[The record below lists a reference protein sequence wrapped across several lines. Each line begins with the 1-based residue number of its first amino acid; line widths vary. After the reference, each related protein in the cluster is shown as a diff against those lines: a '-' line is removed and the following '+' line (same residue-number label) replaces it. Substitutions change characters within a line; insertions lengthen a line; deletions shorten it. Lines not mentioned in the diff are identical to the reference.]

1 MMETDIAVGSG
12 LQVTC
17 DRDELVGKLATVS
30 RVVSSR
36 GTVQVLSGV
45 LLQPVAEGLE
55 LAATDMELSLRTT
68 LPAKVDGDSAV
79 VVPGKLLVDL
89 ARLLPADEVTI
100 AYRPEDGVAHI
111 SSGSYSSKLNVFSAE
126 DFPRLPSTD
135 PAPHSVATG
144 SLLET
149 VDRVAR
155 SASKD
160 ESRPVLT
167 GIQVRFEGTRLLM
180 AATDSYRL
188 SFKETELEQAGPDLE
203 AIIPARALMELQRI
217 AAGTENV
224 AMGVNDN
231 TVVFGTGDTW
241 LTTRRIDGQFPD
253 VGRLLPESFEAE
265 VDLPR
270 SELRD
275 VVRRAGVMALRNAP
289 LRLRFAEGE
298 LTVSA
303 QSQDVGETQES
314 LPAGYT
320 GEPLEIGFNA
330 EFLADGIDSVRGETV
345 RLKLIN
351 PLRPGLITSPDDDT
365 FWYLIM
371 PIRLAG

>member
-12 LQVTC
+12 LKVTC
-17 DRDELVGKLATVS
+17 DRDELVAKLATVS
-30 RVVSSR
+30 RVVSAR
-36 GTVQVLSGV
+36 GSVQVLSGV
-45 LLQPVAEGLE
+45 LLHPATDGLE

-68 LPAKVDGDSAV
+68 LPATVEGDSSV

-89 ARLLPADEVTI
+89 ARLLPAAEVTI
-100 AYRPEDGVAHI
+100 EYRPEDGVAHI
-111 SSGSYSSKLNVFSAE
+111 SSGSYASKLNVFSAE
-126 DFPRLPSTD
+126 DFPRLPSVD
-135 PAPHSVATG
+135 PAPHTIATA

-167 GIQVRFEGTRLLM
+167 GIQVRFEGTQLFM

-188 SFKETELEQAGPDLE
+188 SFKQTELEQSGPDLE
-203 AIIPARALMELQRI
+203 AIIPARALTELARI
-217 AAGTENV
+217 ASGTETV
-224 AMGVNDN
+224 ALGVNEN

-253 VGRLLPESFEAE
+253 VGRLLPESFEVE

-270 SELRD
+270 AELRD

-298 LTVSA
+298 LTISA
-303 QSQDVGETQES
+303 QSQDVGETIES
-314 LPAGYT
+314 LPAAYT

-330 EFLADGIDSVRGETV
+330 EFLADGVDAVRGDTV

-351 PLRPGLITSPDDDT
+351 PLRPGLITSPDDDS

>member
-12 LQVTC
+12 LKVTC
-17 DRDELVGKLATVS
+17 DRDELVAKLATVS
-30 RVVSSR
+30 RVVSAR
-36 GTVQVLSGV
+36 GSVQVLSGV
-45 LLQPVAEGLE
+45 LLRPSEGALE

-68 LPAKVDGDSAV
+68 LTANVEGDSSV

-89 ARLLPADEVTI
+89 ARLLPAAEVTI
-100 AYRPEDGVAHI
+100 EYRPEDGVVHV

-126 DFPRLPSTD
+126 DFPRLPSVD
-135 PAPHSVATG
+135 PAPHTIATA

-167 GIQVRFEGTRLLM
+167 GIQVRFEGTQLFM

-188 SFKETELEQAGPDLE
+188 SFKQTELEQSGPDLE
-203 AIIPARALMELQRI
+203 AIIPARALTELGRI
-217 AAGTENV
+217 AAGTETV
-224 AMGVNDN
+224 ALGVNEN

-253 VGRLLPESFEAE
+253 VEW
-265 VDLPR
+265 
-270 SELRD
+270 
-275 VVRRAGVMALRNAP
+275 
-289 LRLRFAEGE
+289 
-298 LTVSA
+298 
-303 QSQDVGETQES
+303 
-314 LPAGYT
+314 LPAAYT

-330 EFLADGIDSVRGETV
+330 EFLADGVDAVRSDTV

-351 PLRPGLITSPDDDT
+351 PLRPGLITSADDDS

>member
-1 MMETDIAVGSG
+1 MISEVDVTAGSG
-12 LQVTC
+12 LKVVC
-17 DRDELVGKLATVS
+17 DRDQLVAALATVS

-45 LLQPVAEGLE
+45 LLRPDGDRLE

-68 LPAKVDGDSAV
+68 LTAHVEGDSAV

-89 ARLLPADEVTI
+89 ARLLPATEVTI
-100 AYRPEDGVAHI
+100 EYRPDDGVAHI
-111 SSGSYSSKLNVFSAE
+111 SSGAYSSKLNVFAAE
-126 DFPRLPSTD
+126 DFPRLPAIDASRHTIGT
-135 PAPHSVATG
+135 A

-149 VDRVAR
+149 VDRVAK
-155 SASKD
+155 SASRD

-167 GIQVRFEGTRLLM
+167 GIQVRFEGKKLFM

-188 SFKETELEQAGPDLE
+188 SFKETELETEGPELE
-203 AIIPARALMELQRI
+203 AIIPARALAELSRI
-217 AAGTENV
+217 AAGTETV
-224 AMGVNDN
+224 QLGVNEN
-231 TVVFGTGDTW
+231 TVIFGTGDTW

-253 VGRLLPESFEAE
+253 VSRLLPESFEIE

-270 SELRD
+270 AELRD
-275 VVRRAGVMALRNAP
+275 VVRRAAVMALRNAP

-298 LTVSA
+298 LTISA
-303 QSQDVGETQES
+303 QSQDVGETSES

-330 EFLADGIDSVRGETV
+330 EFLADGVESIRGDTV
-345 RLKLIN
+345 RMKLIN
-351 PLRPGLITSPDDDT
+351 PLRAGLITSADDS

>member
-12 LQVTC
+12 LKVTC
-17 DRDELVGKLATVS
+17 DRDELVAKLATVS
-30 RVVSSR
+30 RVVSAR
-36 GTVQVLSGV
+36 GSVQVLSGV
-45 LLQPVAEGLE
+45 LLHPATDGLE

-68 LPAKVDGDSAV
+68 LPATVEGDSSV

-89 ARLLPADEVTI
+89 ARLLPAAEVTI
-100 AYRPEDGVAHI
+100 EYRPEDGVAHI
-111 SSGSYSSKLNVFSAE
+111 SSGSYASKLNVFSAE
-126 DFPRLPSTD
+126 DFPRLPSVD
-135 PAPHSVATG
+135 PAPHTIATA

-167 GIQVRFEGTRLLM
+167 GIQVRFEGTQLFM

-188 SFKETELEQAGPDLE
+188 SFKQTELEQSGPDLE
-203 AIIPARALMELQRI
+203 AIIPARALTELARI
-217 AAGTENV
+217 ASGTETV
-224 AMGVNDN
+224 ALGVNEN

-253 VGRLLPESFEAE
+253 VGRLLPESFEVE

-270 SELRD
+270 AELRD

-298 LTVSA
+298 LTISA
-303 QSQDVGETQES
+303 QSQDVGETVES
-314 LPAGYT
+314 LPAAYT
-320 GEPLEIGFNA
+320 GDPLEIGFNA
-330 EFLADGIDSVRGETV
+330 EFLADGVDAVRGDTV

-351 PLRPGLITSPDDDT
+351 PLRPGLITSPDDDS

>member
-1 MMETDIAVGSG
+1 MISEVDVTVGSG
-12 LQVTC
+12 LKITC
-17 DRDELVGKLATVS
+17 DRDLLVATLATVS

-36 GTVQVLSGV
+36 GSVQVLSGV
-45 LLQPVAEGLE
+45 LLRPDGDRLE

-68 LPAKVDGDSAV
+68 FEAQVEGDSSV

-89 ARLLPADEVTI
+89 ARLLPAAEVTI
-100 AYRPEDGVAHI
+100 EYRPEDGVVHV
-111 SSGSYSSKLNVFSAE
+111 SSGSYSSKLNVFAAE
-126 DFPRLPSTD
+126 DFPRLPVIEPSRHTI
-135 PAPHSVATG
+135 ATA
-144 SLLET
+144 SLLDT

-167 GIQVRFEGTRLLM
+167 GIQVRFEGKKLFM

-188 SFKETELEQAGPDLE
+188 SFKETELETEGPELE
-203 AIIPARALMELQRI
+203 AIIPARALAELARI
-217 AAGTENV
+217 AAGTETV
-224 AMGVNDN
+224 ELGVNEN

-253 VGRLLPESFEAE
+253 VSRLLPESFDIE

-270 SELRD
+270 AELRD
-275 VVRRAGVMALRNAP
+275 VVRRAAVMALRNAP
-289 LRLRFAEGE
+289 LRLRFADGE

-303 QSQDVGETQES
+303 QSQDVGETSES

-330 EFLADGIDSVRGETV
+330 EFLADGVESVRGDTV
-345 RLKLIN
+345 RMKLIN
-351 PLRPGLITSPDDDT
+351 PLRAGLITSADDS